1 MMHSAT
7 ADAPQPLN
15 FADLG
20 LPEPIQRALDDLGYE
35 SPSPIQAR
43 TIPFLLAG
51 RDLLGQAQTGTGKTA
66 AFALPLLTQIDL
78 SRPQLQGLVLAP
90 TRELA
95 LQVSEAFRS
104 YAVHLPGFRICT
116 VYGGQ
121 GYREQLIQLRQGVHV
136 VVGTPGRV
144 MDHMRRG
151 TLDLGTI
158 NHLVLDEA
166 DEMLRMG
173 FIDDVE
179 WILEQTP
186 PKRQVALF
194 SATMPVPIRR
204 IARQHLHDAEEVAIK
219 SQTTTVEAIRQRF
232 WRVGGVDKFEALSRI
247 LETIDHDA
255 IIIFVRTKTETLA
268 LAEQL
273 NARGHTAAP
282 LNGDIP
288 QSLREQTIARLK
300 SGETAILVATDVA
313 ARGLD
318 IDRVTHVINYDI
330 PYDPEAYVHRIGR
343 TGRAGRSGEA
353 ILFVTQRENRL
364 LHAIEQTTGHKIE
377 RMYLPT
383 VAKVNQKRIERF
395 HAHISSALD
404 TFDLTLYQKLLQEY
418 QTQSQRPLIDIASA
432 LAAML
437 IGGELLLPQPSEEE
451 EQLQQRSRDGG
462 RTREREA
469 PSVRRATSDTGPK
482 RGKMTAPVDASLE
495 NYRVEVGRNQ
505 GLKPGNLVGAIA
517 NEAGID
523 SKYIGRIEIFDDYSL
538 VGLPQGMPKEL
549 LHLLKKVWVAG
560 KQLKISRYEQ
570 PTTTKGAAKTKYPPF
585 AEKQKGRPAGSK
597 NR

>member
-1 MMHSAT
+1 MTHSDT
-7 ADAPQPLN
+7 AEAPQPPN

-43 TIPFLLAG
+43 TIPLLLAG
-51 RDLLGQAQTGTGKTA
+51 RNLLGQAQTGTGKTA

-78 SRPQLQGLVLAP
+78 GHPQLQGLILVP

-95 LQVSEAFRS
+95 LQVAEAFRS
-104 YAVHLPGFRICT
+104 YAAHLPGFRICT
-116 VYGGQ
+116 IYGGQ
-121 GYREQLIQLRQGVHV
+121 GYREQLIQLRHGVHV

-151 TLDLGTI
+151 TLDLGTL

-186 PKRQVALF
+186 PERQVALF
-194 SATMPVPIRR
+194 SATMPTPIRR

-219 SQTTTVEAIRQRF
+219 SQTSTVAAIRQRF
-232 WRVGGVDKFEALSRI
+232 WRVGGVDKFEALNRI
-247 LETIDHDA
+247 IETIDHDA
-255 IIIFVRTKTETLA
+255 IIIFVRTKTETLT

-288 QSLREQTIARLK
+288 QSLREQTISRIK
-300 SGETAILVATDVA
+300 NGETDILVATDVA

-364 LHAIEQTTGHKIE
+364 LHAIEQTTGQKIE

-383 VAKVNQKRIERF
+383 VTEVNQKRIERF
-395 HAHISSALD
+395 QTRIGSALD
-404 TFDLTLYQKLLQEY
+404 SLDLTLYQKLLQEY
-418 QTQSQRPLIDIASA
+418 QAQSQRPLLDIASA

-437 IGGELLLPQPSEEE
+437 VGGELLLPQPDNEDE
-451 EQLQQRSRDGG
+451 EQFQQRGRD
-462 RTREREA
+462 RNAPDTRRSTPA
-469 PSVRRATSDTGPK
+469 ANSAPK
-482 RGKMTAPVDASLE
+482 RGKMTSAMEGSLE
-495 NYRVEVGRNQ
+495 NYRVEIGRNQ

-538 VGLPQGMPKEL
+538 IGLPQGMPKEL
-549 LHLLKKVWVAG
+549 LYLLKKVWVAG

-570 PTTTKGAAKTKYPPF
+570 PTMTKSAKAKSPSFP
-585 AEKQKGRPAGSK
+585 EKKRERPAARK